1 MVNHLLIYFIIVI
14 NPTNLWLM
22 DNIVRQNKVLA
33 KKNSAD
39 SFLFSAKQKSGLIRS
54 TQTKLVHFQAVTQ
67 TLLYAFFIR
76 FNTVTL
82 STCLVIGNISTG
94 VH

>member
-1 MVNHLLIYFIIVI
+1 MVNHLLIYFITVI
-14 NPTNLWLM
+14 NLTNLWLM
-22 DNIVRQNKVLA
+22 DNIIVQNTVLA
-33 KKNSAD
+33 KSSAD

-54 TQTKLVHFQAVTQ
+54 TQTKLVHFQAVKQ

>member
-1 MVNHLLIYFIIVI
+1 MADGYIIV
-14 NPTNLWLM
+14 
-22 DNIVRQNKVLA
+22 QNTVLA
-33 KKNSAD
+33 KSSAD

-67 TLLYAFFIR
+67 TLLYAVLIR

>member
-1 MVNHLLIYFIIVI
+1 MVNHLLIYFIIII

-22 DNIVRQNKVLA
+22 DISSSKTQRWLKAAQIH
-33 KKNSAD
+33 S
-39 SFLFSAKQKSGLIRS
+39 SFSAKQKSGLIRS